1 MFGELI
7 LTGLVS
13 LLPPNT
19 LSPCES
25 KDIGQSN
32 MTFKIISFFF
42 FFQLCKLF
50 YFIFFNFILFL
61 NFT

>member
-19 LSPCES
+19 LSPCEG

-42 FFQLCKLF
+42 FFSIVQIILF
-50 YFIFFNFILFL
+50 YFF
-61 NFT
+61 

>member
-19 LSPCES
+19 LSPCEG

-42 FFQLCKLF
+42 FFFNCANYFILFFLILF
-50 YFIFFNFILFL
+50 YF
-61 NFT
+61 